1 MKFSIQSILEDE
13 KVLLLPLE
21 ETDFDNLYEVASDK
35 KIWEQHPCKDRW
47 KREVFKI
54 FFDEAIQ
61 SKGAFKI
68 IDKSTGEIA
77 GSSRFYNYDETD
89 HSIVIGFTFF
99 AVKYWGKGMNPSV
112 KKLMM
117 DYIFQY
123 VDKIYFY
130 VGAYNFRSQIAV
142 TSLGAKKIKGEENS
156 DSENPKENF
165 VYKIHKNQ
173 YKNMD

>member
-1 MKFSIQSILEDE
+1 MK

-54 FFDEAIQ
+54 FFDEAIL
-61 SKGAFKI
+61 SKGAF
-68 IDKSTGEIA
+68 
-77 GSSRFYNYDETD
+77 
-89 HSIVIGFTFF
+89 
-99 AVKYWGKGMNPSV
+99 V

-130 VGAYNFRSQIAV
+130 IGAYNFCSQIAV
-142 TSLGAKKIKGEENS
+142 TRLGAKKIKGEENS
-156 DSENPKENF
+156 GSENLKKNF
-165 VYKIHKNQ
+165 VYEIHKNQ
-173 YKNMD
+173 YNNTD